1 VGHNFRPAGYPKRI
15 TIDLTQD
22 DFDALAGA
30 RYADRVTTADR
41 IRALVS
47 LWRDT
52 PELADAVSLRAQEQ
66 LRALNP
72 ASVRHD
78 TEDEDSPAS

>member
-1 VGHNFRPAGYPKRI
+1 MAQNCRAAGHPRRI
-15 TIDLTQD
+15 TIDLRQE

-47 LWRDT
+47 LWRDA
-52 PELADAVSLRAQEQ
+52 PELAEVGSLRAQEQ

-72 ASVRHD
+72 TARGN
-78 TEDEDSPAS
+78 TQDEDSPAS

>member
-1 VGHNFRPAGYPKRI
+1 MAHNFRPAGYPRRI
-15 TIDLTQD
+15 TIDLTQE

-52 PELADAVSLRAQEQ
+52 PELAEAVSLRAQEQ

-72 ASVRHD
+72 AVRPD
-78 TEDEDSPAS
+78 TEDQDNPAS